1 MSRLVT
7 EQHDYTPPRESI
19 DYRDGGDGMIKW
31 CEDYIRV
38 PIYPPGEKVARW
50 VSMSDLPDTKHPKT
64 NKTYKYL
71 WEEQK
76 RILREALQM
85 KNGEFIYRL
94 IVLCWMRGEG
104 KSLVAVLIQMWKF
117 FCFPRQQIMLG
128 ANSKDQVKFVHYDI
142 MRDIILNS
150 PLLLAAVGKK
160 NIQEKEIRL
169 KVGKNVTSL
178 IRSISSFSGIVSNI
192 TGYTFSE
199 IFDMKNPK
207 FFVQLDGSIRNI
219 PNALGVIDSTV
230 SEKTHVLY
238 NLYRSWQEGRTKT
251 LFFHYR
257 FSKLALMEDYWN
269 PNMDNDQLNDYRQ
282 KFPFGEFE
290 RYFQN
295 LWSSGALRVFTDE
308 QIEETKYM
316 GLDNTLMVHPDVISS
331 IKERQKMLDKI
342 EDMERKGQFDYN
354 ATWHE
359 KIAEIDN
366 RLVPVDN
373 YMKMV
378 GAFGVPQM
386 VPVEALHDLGDKL
399 QTDWAIIA
407 GADMGDPV
415 SVKSRARSILTVM
428 AKGLI
433 GSRDK
438 RYEYKKEEIVSPR
451 YIYLL
456 VYLAII
462 EGDGIEGL
470 KTELDLACEEY
481 DGVDTFCM
489 ERYGIGD
496 MENWCLDRG
505 FSIEPVFPNYARQ
518 KAAFKELY
526 IAVDDGRFKAPTV
539 PVPGS
544 KENDILREEMAMFDH
559 DSEKKWFGSPEKTE
573 KYGVQDDVMY
583 SSAWCIYGGRMLGPA
598 EFRRREGERS
608 FGVFIPDRT
617 LLGAY

>member
-1 MSRLVT
+1 MSRLIT
-7 EQHDYTPPRESI
+7 DQYEPPSSDSI

-31 CEDYIRV
+31 CEDYVRV
-38 PIYPPGEKVARW
+38 PIYPPGEKIAKW
-50 VSMSDLPDTKHPKT
+50 VSLHSLPDRKHPKT
-64 NKTYKYL
+64 KKSYKQI
-71 WEEQK
+71 WEAQK
-76 RILREALQM
+76 KVLREALRM
-85 KNGEFIYRL
+85 ENGEFIYRL

-169 KVGKNVTSL
+169 RVGKNVTSL

-238 NLYRSWQEGRTKT
+238 NLYRSWQERRTT
-251 LFFHYR
+251 TVFFHYR
-257 FSKLALMEDYWN
+257 FSKLAMMEDYWN
-269 PNMDNDQLNDYRQ
+269 PNMDNEQLNDYRQ

-295 LWSSGALRVFTDE
+295 LWSSGALRVFKEE
-308 QIEETKYM
+308 QIEETKYI
-316 GLDNTLMVHPDVISS
+316 GLDNTLFNHHDISAI
-331 IKERQKMLDKI
+331 IKDRRVLLDKI
-342 EDMERKGQFDYN
+342 EDKERKMIYDYN

-359 KIAEIDN
+359 EISMIDQ
-366 RLVPVDN
+366 RLVPTDK
-373 YMKMV
+373 YMKMTSS
-378 GAFGVPQM
+378 FGLPQM
-386 VPVEALHDLGDKL
+386 VSVETLHDLGDKL

-415 SVKSRARSILTVM
+415 SVKSRARSILSIV

-433 GSRDK
+433 GSR
-438 RYEYKKEEIVSPR
+438 EKKHEHVPEEIVSPR

-456 VYLAII
+456 LHLAII

-470 KTELDLACEEY
+470 KTEMDLCVEEY
-481 DGVDTFCM
+481 DGIETFCM

-496 MENWCLDRG
+496 MENWCLERG
-505 FSIEPVFPNYARQ
+505 ITIEPVFPNYDRQ
-518 KAAFKELY
+518 KAAFKDFY
-526 IAVDDGRFKAPTV
+526 IAVDDGRFKAPTI
-539 PVPGS
+539 PIPGS
-544 KENDILREEMAMFDH
+544 KENDILREEMATFDH
-559 DSEKKWFGSPEKTE
+559 DSEKRWFGSPEKTE
-573 KYGVQDDVMY
+573 KYGIQDDVMY
-583 SSAWCIYGGRMLGPA
+583 SLAWCIYGGRMLGPSD
-598 EFRRREGERS
+598 FRRREGERS
-608 FGVFIPDRT
+608 FGMFLPDRT